1 MYMQYIYAKIVINVE
16 MIINIAPLFD
26 EKKCFCFF
34 VGVNWILFFIFV
46 NYTWE
51 LISKQHLLKN

>member
-1 MYMQYIYAKIVINVE
+1 MYMQYIHAKIVINVE

-26 EKKCFCFF
+26 EKKCFWFF
-34 VGVNWILFFIFV
+34 VGGNWILFFIFV